1 MKKILN
7 VFVCTLSLIPMI
19 GFGQIVKTVEA
30 SGMGSSEKSA
40 LLDASRNAVS
50 QVVTTL
56 VESQTTT
63 LDEDI
68 VEDKII
74 AVSGGFI
81 DNLKVIEPAVKNDS
95 GFYLIKIKA
104 DVKYDQLSTE
114 IAKYS
119 STSVSVDMGSLIAG
133 ENEKQK
139 AEEQAKLVRAKQQ
152 EAMGEF
158 FIKVIDDYVKAWKF
172 DITKIKLGKD
182 SQEVVISLQGSLSN
196 DNYISKFVLPTQKRL
211 KELNL
216 LQGSPDK
223 GFYFSLYQNLLK
235 TKCCYYPIE
244 IFNDNTRKPN
254 GFANKEVVEHLGSKL
269 CAKKYILRVEVKNA
283 KGDILTSQD
292 IQFARDEYNGGPRL
306 QKFGAY
312 SSVFKIEII
321 PQLSNS
327 EKNSPKLEKLMKFDL
342 TLRVYPPHTISDI
355 SKFDIQVLQVDKASP
370 CDAKW

>member
-1 MKKILN
+1 MKKILKA
-7 VFVCTLSLIPMI
+7 FICTLSLIPMM

-30 SGMGSSEKSA
+30 SGAGSSEKSA

-50 QVVTTL
+50 QVVSSL
-56 VESQTTT
+56 VESQTTVI
-63 LDEDI
+63 DEKI
-68 VEDKII
+68 VEDEII
-74 AVSGGFI
+74 SVSGGFI
-81 DNLKVIEPAVKNDS
+81 DNLKVIEPATKNDL
-95 GFYLIKIKA
+95 GIYTIKIKA
-104 DVKYDQLSTE
+104 NVKYDQLSTE

-119 STSVSVDMGSLIAG
+119 SSSVSVDMDSLIAEKKEKEKAG
-133 ENEKQK
+133 EH
-139 AEEQAKLVRAKQQ
+139 AKLVRAEQQ
-152 EAMGEF
+152 EEMGEF

-172 DITKIKLGKD
+172 DITKIEPGKD

-216 LQGSPDK
+216 LQGSPHQ
-223 GFYFSLYQNLLK
+223 GFYFIMYQNLRN
-235 TKCCYYPIE
+235 TKSYCYPIE

-269 CAKKYILRVEVKNA
+269 CAKKYILRVKVKNA
-283 KGDILTSQD
+283 TGDILTSQD

-306 QKFGAY
+306 LKFGAY
-312 SSVFKIEII
+312 SSAFKIEII
-321 PQLSNS
+321 PKLSNS
-327 EKNSPKLEKLMKFDL
+327 EKNSPKLEKLMKYDL

-355 SKFDIQVLQVDKASP
+355 SKIDIEVLQVDKASP